1 MIEIIRGE
9 EWPLSLYPDNNEGCM
24 YKLSEYTI
32 IEKCDDGYLL
42 LHTLSWSLFLLTEI
56 EYENILNYEYFK
68 KYKIIL
74 DEKIDEHSLAKEI
87 YLKRSTLPSIPTYDK
102 INTFIIYTTNKCNA
116 QCFYCF
122 QKDILKQIHMSSET
136 ANDVANFIMEK
147 SNGEIGIQWFG
158 GEPLLN
164 TNVMNQIC
172 EILAKHNIKYQSSMI
187 TNGLLFNEK
196 NINTAIDLWNMKSVQ
211 ISIDGINE
219 TYNNIK
225 NFKNKNIDGFK
236 TVYKNIENI
245 LSLSDIK
252 VMVRI
257 NVSYDNFENVKETVK
272 YFHDNFE
279 EYLKNGRLILYT
291 MILFDYL
298 KNDQYSAIKLW
309 EKLDELS
316 EKYVFL
322 QKPFYNKILNHSNLL
337 TCMADKGTTLSIST
351 EGELSTCNHWA
362 NENVIGNIYDGIT
375 KKDVLKEWFTKDGEN
390 IKFCVKNACKYLP
403 ICNHYYKCKDLPICS
418 TITDIEIRLSQ
429 LKKTMIYTY
438 NEYKKRIN
446 QMKNGEE

>member
-9 EWPLSLYPDNNEGCM
+9 EWPLSLYPDNNEGCI
-24 YKLSEYTI
+24 YKLSEYI
-32 IEKCDDGYLL
+32 ITEKCNDGYLL

-74 DEKIDEHSLAKEI
+74 DENIDEHSLAKEI
-87 YLKRSTLPSIPTYDK
+87 YLKRSTLPSIPTYDN
-102 INTFIIYTTNKCNA
+102 INSFIIYTTNKCNA

-122 QKDILKQIHMSSET
+122 QKDILKQIHMSTET

-147 SNGEIGIQWFG
+147 SNGKIGIQWFG
-158 GEPLLN
+158 GEPLIN

-172 EILAKHNIKYQSSMI
+172 ETLAKHNIKYHSSMI

-196 NINTAIDLWNMKSVQ
+196 NINKANDLWNMKSVQ

-219 TYNNIK
+219 TYNSIK
-225 NFKNKNIDGFK
+225 NYKNKNIDGFK

-245 LSLSDIK
+245 LRLSDIK

-291 MILFDYL
+291 MILYDYN

-309 EKLDELS
+309 DKLDELS

-337 TCMADKGTTLSIST
+337 TCMADKGTTLSISP
-351 EGELSTCNHWA
+351 EGELSTCNHWS

-375 KKDVLKEWFTKDGEN
+375 KKGVLKEWFTKDGEN
-390 IKFCVKNACKYLP
+390 IKFCVENACKYLP